1 MQVEQRAA
9 SQLTAR
15 CGVFVIIMTR
25 LFTLIAIASLLCSCS
40 KPPVV
45 VAPVSVAEAQALQQS
60 FARLDA
66 VLAAKAAVIHTNLAS
81 PATAAELT
89 GLRSALY
96 GSANSAGSTNSVL
109 EAWFGWHN
117 GARVRGTSLLP
128 LGEPLSIAEALED
141 RKMIQSIPFIAKLRK
156 RSLKILED
164 GAGDGFFVDVTAAR
178 PRVFYHML
186 EDGTPQDYG
195 TLAEF
200 VDFIATGFERGVL
213 FVDASGKFGYDDK
226 QYQALEQE
234 HFRVV
239 RKQ

>member
-1 MQVEQRAA
+1 M
-9 SQLTAR
+9 
-15 CGVFVIIMTR
+15 IR
-25 LFTLIAIASLLCSCS
+25 LLAFIPILLLCSCS

-45 VAPVSVAEAQALQQS
+45 VVPLSPAEAQALQQS
-60 FARLDA
+60 FARLDT

-81 PATAAELT
+81 PATAAEIT
-89 GLRSALY
+89 VLRSALS
-96 GSANSAGSTNSVL
+96 GSANIAGGTNYVL

-141 RKMIQSIPFIAKLRK
+141 RKMIQSIPFIDKLRK

-186 EDGTPQDYG
+186 EDGTPQYYG

-213 FVDASGKFGYDDK
+213 FVDANGKFGYDDK
-226 QYQALEQE
+226 QYQALEQA
-234 HFRVV
+234 HF
-239 RKQ
+239 KAIGK